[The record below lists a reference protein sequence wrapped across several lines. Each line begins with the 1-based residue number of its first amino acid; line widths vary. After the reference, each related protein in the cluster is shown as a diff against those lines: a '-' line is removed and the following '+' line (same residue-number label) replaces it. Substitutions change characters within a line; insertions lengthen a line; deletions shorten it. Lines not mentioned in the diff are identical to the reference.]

1 MQSVVAIRDIEP
13 GSELTLCYLGEQDRF
28 SVVGHRR
35 NILKNYG
42 FICVCEICKAEENLD
57 EEPFYLKH
65 SLRIKKAL
73 DSPEKMDAVYWEKEK
88 ILEENGSKIIW
99 RILNLKAAMQHVD
112 CCSEVYKLILTKHRQ
127 LEELLKISSLL

>member
-1 MQSVVAIRDIEP
+1 MQSVVAIRDIDP

-28 SVVGHRR
+28 SFVGHRR

-57 EEPFYLKH
+57 ENPFYLKH
-65 SLRIKKAL
+65 SFRIKKAL
-73 DSPEKMDAVYWEKEK
+73 DSSEIMDAVYWEKEK

-112 CCSEVYKLILTKHRQ
+112 CCSEVYKLIFTKLRQ
-127 LEELLKISSLL
+127 LEELLKNRSLL